1 MTDLAS
7 YLFPEDLEWLRG
19 HGYEERGGM
28 VVRLPELGGGVALV
42 VPLDDDDREMF
53 ESVKWLPHVE
63 PLALV
68 ALSMRA
74 GDHSRL
80 FRDAHEGT
88 AKLTKWSKPAVE
100 RLIKAAY
107 HVNSMVRPDV

>member
-1 MTDLAS
+1 MTDLVS
-7 YLFPEDLEWLRG
+7 YLLPEDLEWLRA
-19 HGYEERGGM
+19 HGYEQRGS
-28 VVRLPELGGGVALV
+28 VVVHLPEFGKAVTVL
-42 VPLDDDDREMF
+42 VPLTDEDREMF

-88 AKLTKWSKPAVE
+88 AKLAKWSKPAVE

-107 HVNSMVRPDV
+107 HVNSMVRPNV